1 MAKSN
6 VLVPLSGT
14 VVVREG
20 KRVRPEIGK
29 AFEYT
34 DDEITSLKNAG
45 AKFRAPQ
52 NEEPTEGVA
61 ATSTKPAP
69 ASASVAEE
77 AQAEAKGG
85 KKKATANKA
94 DKDDDL

>member
-1 MAKSN
+1 MAKST

-14 VVVREG
+14 IVVRDG
-20 KRVRPEIGK
+20 NRIRPTIGK

-34 DDEITSLKNAG
+34 AEEVEQLRNAG

-52 NEEPTEGVA
+52 NEEPDAGEA
-61 ATSTKPAP
+61 ATATKST
-69 ASASVAEE
+69 SNAEG
-77 AQAEAKGG
+77 AQAGAKGG
-85 KKKATANKA
+85 KKAPTANKA

>member
-20 KRVRPEIGK
+20 KRIRPEIGK

-69 ASASVAEE
+69 TASVAEE

>member
-1 MAKSN
+1 MAKT
-6 VLVPLSGT
+6 VLVPLTGT

-34 DDEITSLKNAG
+34 ADEIESLKSAG
-45 AKFRAPQ
+45 AKFRAPA
-52 NEEPTEGVA
+52 NEAPAEAPA
-61 ATSTKPAP
+61 AASTKPAP
-69 ASASVAEE
+69 SVAEA

-85 KKKATANKA
+85 KKKATANTA